1 MKASDHKRMLEHA
14 HNMVLMQWLLCDK
27 STTGKVVLLESIDV
41 EQIPVALIGGTDAS
55 TSLSCSWKPR
65 ALWASP

>member
-1 MKASDHKRMLEHA
+1 MLEHA
-14 HNMVLMQWLLCDK
+14 RNTVLMQWLLCDK
-27 STTGKVVLLESIDV
+27 STTGKVIPLESIDV
-41 EQIPVALIGGTDAS
+41 ERIPMALTGGTDAS